1 MMKSGMNRDC
11 CDCFSFLVHYSQTPR
26 PFQVLKFHTFSC
38 LSTLKYY
45 ELVL

>member
-1 MMKSGMNRDC
+1 MNIDC
-11 CDCFSFLVHYSQTPR
+11 CDCICFLVHCSQTPR
-26 PFQVLKFHTFSC
+26 AFQFHTFSC

>member
-11 CDCFSFLVHYSQTPR
+11 CDCFSFLVHCSQTLVTS
-26 PFQVLKFHTFSC
+26 FSLKFHTFSC

>member
-11 CDCFSFLVHYSQTPR
+11 CDCISFLVFVNDLGVYVMK
-26 PFQVLKFHTFSC
+26 FQTFSC

-45 ELVL
+45 ELVS